1 MTPMRV
7 NIDPLRQAR
16 GLTWDQLAEQT
27 GIGKPTLHKL
37 AHGKVQSIRLEYLDA
52 LCTFFRVPIAD
63 LLVAEVV
70 AIPLTPDPVLQER
83 SRRASAGR
91 KGGEA

>member
-1 MTPMRV
+1 MKFMRV
-7 NIDPLRQAR
+7 NIDALRLAR
-16 GLTWDQLAEQT
+16 GLTWDQLAELT

-37 AHGKVQSIRLEYLDA
+37 AHGKAQSIRLEHLDV

-70 AIPLTPDPVLQER
+70 IIPLAPDPALQER
-83 SRRASAGR
+83 ARKASAGR
-91 KGGEA
+91 KGDE

>member
-1 MTPMRV
+1 MNPMRV
-7 NIDPLRQAR
+7 NIDALRQAR
-16 GLTWDQLAEQT
+16 GLTWDQLAELT

-37 AHGKVQSIRLEYLDA
+37 AHGKAQSIRLEHLDV

-70 AIPLTPDPVLQER
+70 IIPLAPDPALQER
-83 SRRASAGR
+83 ARKASAGR
-91 KGGEA
+91 KGDE